1 MKIAIIGGGVA
12 AFEAAKNIRSL
23 SDEAEVT
30 IYSREAV
37 PPYRRPALSRMAA
50 EELADAQFYIKPAS
64 FYAENR
70 IGLELGR
77 TLCAIDT
84 KTKTLTFD
92 SGVPAHYD
100 RLLLA
105 TGSHCFYPPV
115 PGMDLDGV
123 MSLREYADL
132 QKLRARLDAGVKRAA
147 VIGGGLLGL
156 ELAQSLLERG
166 CTVTVIEGSPLLLPR
181 NLDEEA
187 AGVVLKRLAGI
198 DNLTLRFGCN
208 VKEVAGKDGRAVGV
222 TLADGTCEADL
233 VMVSAGVRANIEVA
247 AAAGIPC
254 NRGIV
259 ADSCLRTG
267 VAEIYAAGDC
277 AEVAGASYG
286 LYDAARSMGSVA
298 ARNLLGEEQPFVS
311 QAYPARLSVFGVKLF
326 SAGKL
331 AGARSETT
339 QDVAAG
345 TFRKLFYDDS
355 NRLIGCILVGDLRE
369 AVKLQ
374 SQIIPVRE
382 RA

>member
-23 SDEAEVT
+23 SSEAEVT

-50 EELADAQFYIKPAS
+50 EELADAQFYIKPVS

-77 TLCAIDT
+77 TLCAIDA

-92 SGVPAHYD
+92 SGSPEQYD

-132 QKLRARLDAGVKRAA
+132 QKLRARLDAGVKQAA

-166 CTVTVIEGSPLLLPR
+166 CSVTVFEGSPLLLPR
-181 NLDEEA
+181 NLDAEA
-187 AGVVLKRLAGI
+187 AGFVLKKLTEI
-198 DNLTLRFGCN
+198 EHLTLRFGCC
-208 VKEVAGKDGRAVGV
+208 VKEIAGKDGRAVGV
-222 TLADGTCEADL
+222 TLADETNEADL

-259 ADSCLRTG
+259 TDRFLRTG
-267 VAEIYAAGDC
+267 VADIYAAGDC
-277 AEVAGASYG
+277 AEVEGASFG
-286 LYDAARSMGSVA
+286 LYDAARSMGTTA
-298 ARNLLGEEQPFVS
+298 AHNLLGEEQPFVP

-326 SAGKL
+326 SAGNL
-331 AGARSETT
+331 AGARSETA
-339 QDVAAG
+339 QDAAAG
-345 TFRKLFYDDS
+345 TFKKLFYDEAG
-355 NRLIGCILVGDLRE
+355 RLVGCILVGDLRE

-374 SQIIPVRE
+374 SQIAAPTQK
-382 RA
+382 

>member
-12 AFEAAKNIRSL
+12 AFEAAKNIRTL
-23 SDEAEVT
+23 SDDAEIT

-50 EELADAQFYIKPAS
+50 EELADAQFFIKPAA

-77 TLCAIDT
+77 TLRAIDPN
-84 KTKTLTFD
+84 TKTLTFD
-92 SGVPAHYD
+92 SGSPSTYD

-132 QKLRARLDAGVKRAA
+132 QKLRARLDAGVKNAA

-166 CTVTVIEGSPLLLPR
+166 CLVTVFEGSPLLLPR

-187 AGVVLKRLAGI
+187 AGFVLKKLGEI
-198 DNLTLRFGCN
+198 ENLTLRFGCR
-208 VKEVAGKDGRAVGV
+208 VEAIAGEAGKATGV
-222 TLADGTCEADL
+222 TLQDGTNEADL
-233 VMVSAGVRANIEVA
+233 VMVSAGVRSNIEVA

-259 ADSCLRTG
+259 TDRFLRTG
-267 VAEIYAAGDC
+267 IADIYAAGDC
-277 AEVAGASYG
+277 AEVEGASYG
-286 LYDAARSMGSVA
+286 LYDAARSMGTVA
-298 ARNLLGEEQPFVS
+298 AHNLLGEEQPFVP
-311 QAYPARLSVFGVKLF
+311 QAYPARLSVFGIKLF

-339 QDVAAG
+339 QDAAAG

-374 SQIIPVRE
+374 SQIAVPTQG
-382 RA
+382 